1 MLVDQLPW
9 AVTFG
14 SRNVDIALYNGGT
27 LYLGDGTSAP
37 GKFDEISPDLH
48 GMLFL
53 PVKTYFSLV

>member
-1 MLVDQLPW
+1 MLVDRLPW

-14 SRNVDIALYNGGT
+14 GCNVDIALYNGGT

-48 GMLFL
+48 GMLFCR
-53 PVKTYFSLV
+53 